1 MREPNMA
8 PKTDALALVPKT
20 KPRKLKDVQDVVAE
34 QLAAGVPAE
43 EIAAAVGLP
52 LSTLSC
58 QLDVGYVSPMSTEVQ
73 QNWNGRRFLRHAVHR
88 NRLEALASQA
98 VGTLEAAMAQGDVR
112 AAAIVLRAAGLD
124 TPDAHPRSH

>member
-1 MREPNMA
+1 MA
-8 PKTDALALVPKT
+8 PKTDALVLVPKT

>member
-1 MREPNMA
+1 MA
-8 PKTDALALVPKT
+8 TKTDALVLVPKT

-52 LSTLSC
+52 LSTLAC

-73 QNWNGRRFLRHAVHR
+73 QDWNGRRFLRHAVHR

-98 VGTLEAAMAQGDVR
+98 VGTLETALAQGDLR
-112 AAAIVLRAAGLD
+112 AATIVLRAAGLD

>member
-8 PKTDALALVPKT
+8 PKTDALVLVPKT

>member
-1 MREPNMA
+1 MA
-8 PKTDALALVPKT
+8 PKTDALVLMPKT

-43 EIAAAVGLP
+43 EIAAAVSLP
-52 LSTLSC
+52 LSTLAC
-58 QLDVGYVSPMSTEVQ
+58 QLDVGYVSPVSTPVQ
-73 QNWNGRRFLRHAVHR
+73 QDWNARRFLRHAVHR

-98 VGTLEAAMAQGDVR
+98 VGTLETAMAQGDVR

-124 TPDAHPRSH
+124 TPDAHVRSH